1 MIPVKTTEPQ
11 PGCAPPLGWTLA
23 SGATVALAL
32 ACWRTG
38 FHVVPAT
45 GGAWRGL
52 SDPPRPAWLAGALLV
67 AALLTLALSRRPLAE
82 RRPLVWLGLAA
93 LPLLPV
99 TLGGPAL
106 GLLFQGPMLPVV
118 ALAVLSVV
126 LVRRFADAGW
136 PEPPLWAL
144 LLAGFVFYA
153 FVGTRLPGPAGPQGD
168 EPHYLAIAQSLL
180 SDGDLDLKDEF
191 EEREYAPFYA
201 GTLRPHTS
209 PASPPGRVYSIHTP
223 GLPVL
228 VLPAY
233 WLGGY
238 PGVRLFLSLLAA
250 GAAALVF
257 RLVRESLD
265 SVGLAWAAWAVLTFT
280 PPLPFFAVALYP
292 ETPAALATAVF
303 LWLARRPP
311 TWRGVM
317 VGCVTACALPWIHP
331 KLLPLAAVGLV
342 LTLVPSRSLRLWLP
356 AATALAVSLALLL
369 LFFDLTYGR
378 PSLSAAYGAGF
389 SSDVEL
395 RRIPRGA
402 LALLFDR
409 QFGLVSI
416 APIWALTLPG
426 LGMLWRARRA
436 DTLASLLLAGAT
448 LGVGASFSM
457 WWGGSCPPARFV
469 VPSLPALALLLAP
482 ALGRRRDLAAAL
494 FGLSLSVVAW
504 AAEAPRA
511 IHNQASGE
519 SGLLRLLAPDL
530 DLDPLLPSFVVEDPH
545 AVLLALSLLAAIA
558 LAWRFRGRGILLA
571 GASYLALAGGLRD
584 RPWVDRRLA
593 TQRLL
598 EVWDGDNLIGL
609 SGPLRL
615 PTLSVPLDLRSPP
628 WRLDAGAAQVS
639 RRIDLPPGRYR
650 VLPEGSVSGLE
661 RGHTAARLE
670 LSAQSLRLKQRRL
683 LAGPSVAWA
692 FELLLP
698 VGARQMRLEARG
710 LQGCLRLDAVRLV
723 PEAVAPRSDRPA
735 LSWPRPLS
743 QAGYRLG
750 HGRVRTT
757 ALDRSVPEGDG
768 FRLDGTLGRFVVDV
782 PRGQR
787 VVLRVD
793 RPDPSLSDAL
803 EWGTER
809 VDLRGAPTRV
819 SWPLD
824 PAFGVDLG
832 SHWLV
837 PLRVSSQ
844 GARVALTSR

>member
-1 MIPVKTTEPQ
+1 MTALETTEPR
-11 PGCAPPLGWTLA
+11 PDGARHRRWTVA
-23 SGATVALAL
+23 AGAAVALAF

-38 FHVVPAT
+38 FHVVPAE
-45 GGAWRGL
+45 GGAWRGV
-52 SDPPRPAWLAGALLV
+52 SDPPRTVWLSGSLLV
-67 AALLTLALSRRPLAE
+67 AALVMLVVSRRPLPE

-99 TLGGPAL
+99 TLGWPAL
-106 GLLFQGPMLPVV
+106 GLLFQGPVLPVI
-118 ALAVLSVV
+118 ALAALSVV
-126 LVRRFADAGW
+126 LVRRIGEGAW
-136 PEPPLWAL
+136 PKPPLWAL

-153 FVGTRLPGPAGPQGD
+153 LIGTRLPGPAGPQGD
-168 EPHYLAIAQSLL
+168 EPHYLAMAQSLL

-191 EEREYAPFYA
+191 ENREYASFYA

-209 PASPPGRVYSIHTP
+209 PASPSGHVYSIHTP

-238 PGVRLFLSLLAA
+238 LGVRLFLSLLAA

-257 RLVRESLD
+257 RLVHEA
-265 SVGLAWAAWAVLTFT
+265 VGAIGPAWAAWAVLTFA

-303 LWLARRPP
+303 LWLARHPP
-311 TWRGVM
+311 TWRGAVL
-317 VGCVTACALPWIHP
+317 GCLTACALPWIHP
-331 KLLPLAAVGLV
+331 KLLPLAALGLV
-342 LTLVPSRSLRLWLP
+342 LALIPSRSLRLWLP
-356 AATALAVSLALLL
+356 TGLAFAASLALLL

-378 PSLSAAYGAGF
+378 PSLSAAYGPGF
-389 SSDVEL
+389 ASDVEL
-395 RRIPRGA
+395 GRIPRGA
-402 LALLFDR
+402 LALFFDR
-409 QFGLVSI
+409 QFGLLSV
-416 APIWALTLPG
+416 APIWALALPG
-426 LGMLWRARRA
+426 LVLLWRRRRTG
-436 DTLASLLLAGAT
+436 TLPPLLLAGAT
-448 LGVGASFSM
+448 LGVGAAFSM

-469 VPSLPALALLLAP
+469 VPALPALALFLAP
-482 ALGRRRDLAAAL
+482 ALRRRRDLAAAL

-511 IHNQASGE
+511 IHNHASGE

-530 DLDPLLPSFVVEDPH
+530 DLDPLFPSFVVEDPH
-545 AVLLALSLLAAIA
+545 AVLLALSLLLAIG
-558 LAWRFRGRGILLA
+558 LAWRFRGRGVLLA
-571 GASYLALAGGLRD
+571 TAAYLALAGGLRD
-584 RPWVDRRLA
+584 RPWVDQRLA

-598 EVWDGDNLIGL
+598 QVWDGDNLVGL

-615 PTLSVPLDLRSPP
+615 PTLSLPIDLRSPP
-628 WRLDAGAAQVS
+628 WTLEAGAAQVS

-650 VLPEGSVSGLE
+650 VVPEGSVSGLE
-661 RGHTAARLE
+661 EGHTVARLE
-670 LSAQSLRLKQRRL
+670 LSAQSLRLGQFRL
-683 LAGPSVAWA
+683 LSGPSAAWP

-710 LQGCLRLDAVRLV
+710 LQGRLRLDAVRLV
-723 PEAVAPRSDRPA
+723 PEAVAPREDRDV

-750 HGRVRTT
+750 HGPVRTT
-757 ALDRSVPEGDG
+757 ALDRSLPEGDG
-768 FRLDGTLGRFVVDV
+768 FRLEGAEGRFVVDV

-787 VVLRVD
+787 VVLRIE
-793 RPDPSLSDAL
+793 RPHPSLSDVL

-809 VDLRGAPTRV
+809 VDLSGAPTHV

-824 PAFGVDLG
+824 PASGIDLG
-832 SHWLV
+832 SDWLV
-837 PLRVSSQ
+837 PLRVSSR